1 MSEAASARADE
12 VARITETYY
21 DSDEADR
28 FYFNIWGGEDI
39 HIGLYDTTDDI
50 RTASRL
56 TVERMAKS
64 AEPIDANTRIL
75 DIGAGYGGSARYLA
89 KTYGCNVVCLNI
101 SRTQNATNER
111 LNAEQGLA
119 ALIDVKYGN
128 FEDLPEVD
136 GSYDLVWSQDA
147 ILHSGRKQT
156 VMDEVFR
163 VLKPGGSLVF
173 TDPMQADDC
182 PDGVLG
188 PVLAR
193 IHLDN
198 LGSFAL
204 YKELA
209 ANAGLEHLA
218 DDVLS
223 PQLRAHYERV
233 REMLTGD
240 YDRMCELSSK
250 EYVDRMIQG
259 LENWVA
265 AADTGYLAWG
275 IQHFRKPA

>member
-1 MSEAASARADE
+1 MSNSAAARAEE

-56 TVERMAKS
+56 TVERMAKA
-64 AEPIDANTRIL
+64 AEPIDAKTKVL
-75 DIGAGYGGSARYLA
+75 DIGAGYGGSARFLA
-89 KTYGCNVVCLNI
+89 KTYGCRVVCLNI

-119 ALIDVKYGN
+119 DLIEVKYGN
-128 FEDLPEVD
+128 FEDLPEANR
-136 GSYDLVWSQDA
+136 SYDLVWSQDA

-163 VLKPGGSLVF
+163 VLQPGGSLVF

-182 PDGVLG
+182 PEGVLG
-188 PVLAR
+188 SVLAR

-209 ANAGLEHLA
+209 ATSGMKHVA
-218 DDVLS
+218 DDILS
-223 PQLRAHYERV
+223 PHLRSHYNRV
-233 REMLTGD
+233 REMLTGN
-240 YDRMCELSSK
+240 YDRMCGLSSK
-250 EYVDRMIQG
+250 EYIDRMILG
-259 LENWVA
+259 LENWVN

-275 IQHFRKPA
+275 IQHFRKPK

>member
-1 MSEAASARADE
+1 MADLAEKAAE
-12 VARITETYY
+12 VAQVTETYY
-21 DSDEADR
+21 DSDDADR

-39 HIGLYDTTDDI
+39 HVGLYETTDDI

-56 TVERMAKS
+56 TVERMAKT
-64 AEPIDANTRIL
+64 AEPVDASTKII
-75 DIGAGYGGSARYLA
+75 DIGAGYGGSARFLA
-89 KTYGCNVVCLNI
+89 KTYGCSVVCTNI
-101 SRTQNATNER
+101 SRTQNRTNER
-111 LNAEQGLA
+111 LNKEQGLDK
-119 ALIDVKYGN
+119 LIAVQYGN
-128 FEDLPEVD
+128 FESLPDSD

-147 ILHSGRKQT
+147 ILHSGQKQK
-156 VMDEVFR
+156 VLNEVAR
-163 VLKPGGSLVF
+163 VLKPGGRFVF

-209 ANAGLEHLA
+209 ANAGLEHVS
-218 DDVLS
+218 DDVLTQ
-223 PQLRAHYERV
+223 QLRNHYNRV
-233 REMLTGD
+233 REVLEGD

-250 EYVDRMIQG
+250 DYVDRMIQG
-259 LENWVA
+259 LGHWVA
-265 AADTGYLAWG
+265 AADKGYLAWG
-275 IQHFRKPA
+275 IQQFRKPA